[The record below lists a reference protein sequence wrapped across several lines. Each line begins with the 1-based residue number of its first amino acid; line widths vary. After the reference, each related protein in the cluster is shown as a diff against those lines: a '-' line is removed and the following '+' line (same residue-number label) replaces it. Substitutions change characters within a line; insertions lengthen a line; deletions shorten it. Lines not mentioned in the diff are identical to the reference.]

1 VHDIPIPPRWFC
13 RRTPWAPPEGPFD
26 LQQLAALLHTRDI
39 TSATLTQREN
49 EQPWIAFGDRPEFAE
64 ALKTP
69 EAEIAQHLRDLAA
82 QEIAPWWSPRRLYYL
97 GAFIVGIL
105 MEGGRNRNRWPYSDR

>member
-1 VHDIPIPPRWFC
+1 MHDIPTPPRWFC

-49 EQPWIAFGDRPEFAE
+49 EQPWIAE
-64 ALKTP
+64 ALKIP
-69 EAEIAQHLRDLAA
+69 ETEIVQHLKDLAA

-97 GAFIVGIL
+97 GAFILGML
-105 MEGGRNRNRWPYSDR
+105 AKGSRRGGYPY